1 MIDTNSSECNFE
13 AVEQFGS
20 SDLRTRPR
28 VAIQEINIFCYAT
41 HIKQNR
47 KKRISTVNSLTVS
60 LSRPR
65 QPVLEALIVSAV
77 GLG

>member
-28 VAIQEINIFCYAT
+28 VAIQEINIFW
-41 HIKQNR
+41 
-47 KKRISTVNSLTVS
+47 
-60 LSRPR
+60 
-65 QPVLEALIVSAV
+65 
-77 GLG
+77 